1 MLNAH
6 WNVKKAKSNL
16 NRNFKRFKVVLK
28 TICTIETC
36 VNFQQY
42 QQSSALARFK
52 GAFKYYISMFG
63 GSGSDQKYLF

>member
-6 WNVKKAKSNL
+6 WNIKKAKSSLDQNL
-16 NRNFKRFKVVLK
+16 KRFKVVLK
-28 TICTIETC
+28 AICTIETC

-42 QQSSALARFK
+42 QQSSALASYM